1 MSLEGALGNAI
12 SGLSTSKSTIQVIS
26 NNIANVNTEGYSKK
40 IVNPTPRNI
49 DGVGFGVEIGTIGR
63 TVDQGVLKQVRTETG
78 KLEKLSVKDNFLTQI
93 NNFFGRPADNNSISH
108 KIAELGAQF
117 DALAIAPEI
126 APNQSLAVNAAEDI
140 IQELARLS
148 D

>member
-93 NNFFGRPADNNSISH
+93 NNFFGRPADNNSIAH
-108 KIAELGAQF
+108 KITELGAHQH
-117 DALAIAPEI
+117 L
-126 APNQSLAVNAAEDI
+126 SVHAVG
-140 IQELARLS
+140 
-148 D
+148 